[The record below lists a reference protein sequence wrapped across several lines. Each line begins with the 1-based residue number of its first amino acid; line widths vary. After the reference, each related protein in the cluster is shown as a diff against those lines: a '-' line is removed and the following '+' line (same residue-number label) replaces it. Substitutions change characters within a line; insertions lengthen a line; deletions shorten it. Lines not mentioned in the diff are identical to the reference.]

1 MLWSVYW
8 VYFNLILCKDIGE
21 VFESMREYEVVAKS
35 KKCKFT
41 KREVTYLRHRID
53 RYFIRKMKR
62 G

>member
-1 MLWSVYW
+1 
-8 VYFNLILCKDIGE
+8 